1 MNLYNLPNN
10 ICPNCLHKLTSNKQK
25 VRCKL
30 CKTKKCVFCHCK
42 CVVDKVKNKS
52 DLTKDELD
60 SGAGKIEKR
69 NRIRLFR

>member
-1 MNLYNLPNN
+1 
-10 ICPNCLHKLTSNKQK
+10 
-25 VRCKL
+25 
-30 CKTKKCVFCHCK
+30 
-42 CVVDKVKNKS
+42 VVDKVKNKS